1 LSAALNDPWVGSFVT
16 KPADLVANARV
27 FCEVQMNVRRN
38 EFVSEIKP

>member
-1 LSAALNDPWVGSFVT
+1 VT